1 MLLCILSEYVCRSI
15 AEKYI
20 AVSHNYG
27 AAFGIMKGIPEVALM
42 LSGVACVAILVVIC
56 FVRMRP
62 MMRVGLS
69 VMAGG
74 ALSNLGERILWG
86 YVVDWI
92 PVPFMDLQYNLADVE
107 ISLGALIVFVM
118 MMNDSPDD
126 FSDGDNSSRDK
137 HSVMMNDSPDDF
149 SGEQ

>member
-1 MLLCILSEYVCRSI
+1 MLSAAVMAVCVLAEYVCRNV

-27 AAFGIMKGIPEVALM
+27 AAFGILGGIPGAALVF
-42 LSGVACVAILVVIC
+42 SGIACAGILGVIY
-56 FVRMRP
+56 FAEMRP
-62 MMRVGLS
+62 VMRLGLS

-74 ALSNLGERILWG
+74 ALSNLGERVLWG

-107 ISLGALIVFVM
+107 ISLGALIVFLM
-118 MMNDSPDD
+118 MMKDSD
-126 FSDGDNSSRDK
+126 
-137 HSVMMNDSPDDF
+137 
-149 SGEQ
+149 EE

>member
-1 MLLCILSEYVCRSI
+1 MLSAVVMGVCVLAEYVGRSI

-20 AVSHNYG
+20 EVSHNYG
-27 AAFGIMKGIPEVALM
+27 AAFGILGGIPEVALL
-42 LSGVACVAILVVIC
+42 LSGMACAGILAVIY
-56 FVRMRP
+56 FVEMRP
-62 MMRVGLS
+62 VMRLGLS

-118 MMNDSPDD
+118 MMKDSPDE
-126 FSDGDNSSRDK
+126 
-137 HSVMMNDSPDDF
+137 P
-149 SGEQ
+149 SGE

>member
-1 MLLCILSEYVCRSI
+1 MLSAVVMAVCVLAEYVGRNI

-20 AVSHNYG
+20 EVSHNYG
-27 AAFGIMKGIPEVALM
+27 AAFGILGGIPEVALL
-42 LSGVACVAILVVIC
+42 LSGIACAAILGVIY
-56 FVRMRP
+56 FVEMRP
-62 MMRVGLS
+62 VMRLGLS

-118 MMNDSPDD
+118 MMNDSPDE
-126 FSDGDNSSRDK
+126 S
-137 HSVMMNDSPDDF
+137 
-149 SGEQ
+149 SGE

>member
-1 MLLCILSEYVCRSI
+1 MISAGVMVLCVLSEYVCRSI
-15 AEKYI
+15 AEKYV

-42 LSGVACVAILVVIC
+42 LSGAACMAILGVIC

-62 MMRVGLS
+62 VMRLGLS

-118 MMNDSPDD
+118 MMNDSPDE
-126 FSDGDNSSRDK
+126 S
-137 HSVMMNDSPDDF
+137 
-149 SGEQ
+149 SGE